1 MTIIGAIRLSRAPA
15 SAFVIVGFFW
25 GVFAA
30 YVPAVKAK
38 LDVGDAVFGSLLL
51 ATSFGLISA
60 MWLAPRIDKLLGDRS
75 MQVAAVLLGAS
86 FLLPGFARTPAEFA
100 MGMVV
105 VGIGSGLLDVIM
117 NARVSE
123 LEAFHGRPLMN
134 ANHGMFSVG
143 YATAAVVSGLAREA
157 GVTPFQMFATVGA
170 LVVLCAVALK
180 MPVYRAAEA
189 GRPRKGGSMLVPVL
203 LCGSIVLIAFMSEAA
218 IESWSALHVERTLG
232 GRAAEGALGPA
243 MLGITMAIGRFS
255 GQALSGRWP
264 ELTVILFATVLSGLG
279 AMIAAVAPA
288 PFVAYIGFGTLGLGV
303 SVIAPLALAIA
314 GKMVRPQQR
323 TKAIS
328 RVAVIGFAG
337 FFLAPV
343 LMGGISELF
352 GLRWAF
358 VGVAVLLVGLFPL
371 VAVLKSKLAEME
383 IKKKQPK
390 P

>member
-1 MTIIGAIRLSRAPA
+1 MTVFGAIRLSRAPA

-30 YVPAVKAK
+30 YVPAVKSN
-38 LDVGDAVFGSLLL
+38 LGVGDAVFGSLLL
-51 ATSFGLISA
+51 ATSVGLISA
-60 MWLAPRIDKLLGDRS
+60 MWLAPKIDKILGDHS
-75 MQVAAVLLGAS
+75 MQIAAVILGAS
-86 FLLPGFARTPAEFA
+86 FLLPGFARTPLEFA
-100 MGMVV
+100 LGMVV
-105 VGIGSGLLDVIM
+105 VGVGSGLLDVIM

-143 YATAAVVSGLAREA
+143 YATAALVSGVAREA
-157 GVTPFQMFATVGA
+157 GIAPYQMFGVVGM
-170 LVVLCAVALK
+170 LVCFCAVALK

-189 GRPRKGGSMLVPVL
+189 GPRRRSSPTLAPIL
-203 LCGSIVLIAFMSEAA
+203 LCGSVVLIAFMAEAA

-232 GRAAEGALGPA
+232 GRAAEGAMGPA
-243 MLGITMAIGRFS
+243 MLGITMAIGRLS
-255 GQALSGRWP
+255 GQALSGRWN

-279 AMIAAVAPA
+279 AMIAAVAPV
-288 PFVAYIGFGTLGLGV
+288 PFVAYIGFGVLGLGV
-303 SVIAPLALAIA
+303 SVIAPIALALA
-314 GKMVRPQQR
+314 GKMVKPHQR

-343 LMGGISELF
+343 LMGGISQLF

-358 VGVAVLLVGLFPL
+358 VGVAVLLFGIFPL
-371 VAVLKSKLAEME
+371 VGILKERLSQRPVGAAT
-383 IKKKQPK
+383 QS
-390 P
+390 

>member
-1 MTIIGAIRLSRAPA
+1 M
-15 SAFVIVGFFW
+15 
-25 GVFAA
+25 
-30 YVPAVKAK
+30 
-38 LDVGDAVFGSLLL
+38 
-51 ATSFGLISA
+51 
-60 MWLAPRIDKLLGDRS
+60 
-75 MQVAAVLLGAS
+75 
-86 FLLPGFARTPAEFA
+86 
-100 MGMVV
+100 
-105 VGIGSGLLDVIM
+105 
-117 NARVSE
+117 
-123 LEAFHGRPLMN
+123 
-134 ANHGMFSVG
+134 
-143 YATAAVVSGLAREA
+143 
-157 GVTPFQMFATVGA
+157 
-170 LVVLCAVALK
+170 
-180 MPVYRAAEA
+180 
-189 GRPRKGGSMLVPVL
+189 
-203 LCGSIVLIAFMSEAA
+203 
-218 IESWSALHVERTLG
+218 
-232 GRAAEGALGPA
+232 GPA